1 MELLNGKAEKDF
13 KKWLSKTYPKE
24 FGYVSIGY
32 EGGGVYIEDVFESKD
47 FPETCKKSL
56 IIEWLSTLKYKGQD
70 LYIYCFD
77 FFYKHRIESQTIND
91 INIQAITKAVDTF
104 NLN

>member
-1 MELLNGKAEKDF
+1 MENILNGKAKIEFEKYVLD
-13 KKWLSKTYPKE
+13 KY
-24 FGYVSIGY
+24 GYDDIMTWRYLKNVVLY
-32 EGGGVYIEDVFESKD
+32 A
-47 FPETCKKSL
+47 L

-91 INIQAITKAVDTF
+91 INLQAITKAVETF
-104 NLN
+104 NLI

>member
-1 MELLNGKAEKDF
+1 MENIINGKAKIEFENWYYKKFPNELDVKIVLFALENKSETEKNA
-13 KKWLSKTYPKE
+13 
-24 FGYVSIGY
+24 
-32 EGGGVYIEDVFESKD
+32 
-47 FPETCKKSL
+47 L

-91 INIQAITKAVDTF
+91 INLQAITKAVETF
-104 NLN
+104 NLI